1 MTYTND
7 NQVRQALEQ
16 FRRYDID
23 TQLALL
29 WYGYL
34 DIKDELTPSPTVVD
48 DPLPRSVYDQIAGL
62 STNDQLQAQRDLLN
76 NTESETGKAYSALD
90 PSARIYVW
98 VLLGQGMETG
108 EIIQMP
114 SDYQLPEETQTF
126 ASEIAQLDFEQRLEF
141 MRSAV
146 LGMGAQSVKAS

>member
-7 NQVRQALEQ
+7 NEVRQALEQ

-34 DIKDELTPSPTVVD
+34 DIKDELTPAPTVVD
-48 DPLPRSVYDQIAGL
+48 DPLPRAVYDQIEAL
-62 STNDQLQAQRDLLN
+62 SPDEQLQAQRDLLTN
-76 NTESETGKAYSALD
+76 VENQIGKSYTALS
-90 PSARIYVW
+90 PNARIYVW

-114 SDYQLPEETQTF
+114 SDYKLPEETQEF
-126 ASEIAQLDFEQRLEF
+126 SNQIAQLNFEQRLEF

-146 LGMGAQSVKAS
+146 LGMGAQSVKA